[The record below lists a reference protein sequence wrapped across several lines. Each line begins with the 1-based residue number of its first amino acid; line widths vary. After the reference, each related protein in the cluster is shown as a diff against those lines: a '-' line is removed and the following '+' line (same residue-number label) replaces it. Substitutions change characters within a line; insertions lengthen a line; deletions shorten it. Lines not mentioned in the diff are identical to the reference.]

1 MSRPGEESSR
11 KSSKTMAKELG
22 IKELEMKERSSRSLL
37 ANVLDMDDDF
47 RAYSQYSSNVTS
59 NRYGNPVHGNSSSL
73 PPFMPSQSCHQ
84 GGVTTDPSFSTV
96 ISGNLQSSTFGS
108 QTGFTV
114 DTENPVAS
122 YCPQAQCDLQAITRE
137 LRFITSRMKKKDEES
152 DMIADWKFAAMV
164 VDRICLIIFTLF
176 TIIATLAVLLS
187 APHIIVL

>member
-122 YCPQAQCDLQAITRE
+122 YCPQVSRFSSVIFSFSTHLVTRIVSILVQYNLFRSI
-137 LRFITSRMKKKDEES
+137 LRSIS
-152 DMIADWKFAAMV
+152 
-164 VDRICLIIFTLF
+164 TLVPQ
-176 TIIATLAVLLS
+176 T
-187 APHIIVL
+187 